1 MMHLPRPSR
10 SDWFAVAMYWLLAT
24 PFVMSSYVHEFGWLR
39 AVAGMAYNIVLDST
53 AVYVLVFLILPKAL
67 SGHQG
72 RQALLLLVLFIAGS
86 ILLYGYGY
94 YFTLGQRLP
103 VTVGGWLIGVTIR
116 HAMSYALLA
125 IFITMKRYF
134 EMQKR
139 LLLVQKA
146 QAESE
151 LRNLKAQIDPHF
163 LFNNLNV
170 LRGLIQQSPEEANEY
185 LNRFAALYRFLIRH
199 KDEDIVSVAEEL
211 RFAEEYIY
219 LLRHRFGNAY
229 LFRQELEPSI
239 EWENLMVVPGTLQL
253 LLENAIK
260 HNAGNEDFSLCITIN
275 ATATSLG
282 VRHARRP
289 KLTPV
294 ESTGTGL
301 ANLRERYR
309 LLFERDIVVVNSA
322 NQFAVTVP
330 VLPQSRAWSAA

>member
-1 MMHLPRPSR
+1 MLRLPRPSR
-10 SDWFAVAMYWLLAT
+10 SDWFAIATYWVLAT
-24 PFVMSSYVHEFGWLR
+24 PFVLSSYVHEFGWMR
-39 AVAGMAYNIVLDST
+39 GVGGMAYTIMLDSA
-53 AVYVLVFLILPKAL
+53 AVYVLVFLIMPRAL
-67 SGHQG
+67 SGYQK
-72 RQALLLLVLFIAGS
+72 RQALLLLVAFVIGS

-103 VTVGGWLIGVTIR
+103 TTVSGWLIGVTIR

-170 LRGLIQQSPEEANEY
+170 LRGLIQQDPLEANEY
-185 LNRFAALYRFLIRH
+185 LNRFAGLYRFLIRH

-211 RFAEEYIY
+211 RFAQEYIY
-219 LLRHRFGNAY
+219 LLRHRFGSAY
-229 LFRQELEPSI
+229 AFREMLAPAAD
-239 EWENLMVVPGTLQL
+239 WDTLMVVPGTLQL
-253 LLENAIK
+253 LIENAIK
-260 HNAGNEDFSLCITIN
+260 HNAGNEESPLCITID
-275 ATATSLG
+275 ATPDSLS
-282 VRHARRP
+282 VRHPRRP

-309 LLFERDIVVVNSA
+309 LLFERDIVVVNA
-322 NQFAVTVP
+322 AEQFAVTVP
-330 VLPQSRAWSAA
+330 VLPQARAWSAA